1 MTARAVALKVRQQ
14 TVIRLR
20 ATEALT
26 EITTA
31 DRVFGEQPDSP
42 PEKPFVRHGVSDAL
56 PRRSSCW
63 NGKTIDFPMHSFSKE
78 KFTDEVHLMNDLI
91 EEALDGAVIDLGG
104 DVKATLEWL
113 SSTVLRDAGDPNAW
127 HGITRFRATI

>member
-1 MTARAVALKVRQQ
+1 MTVIPSLALRQK

-20 ATEALT
+20 DTAALT

-31 DRVFGEQPDSP
+31 DRVFGEVAEPT
-42 PEKPFVRHGVSDAL
+42 PERPFVRFGVDEAL

-63 NGKTIDFPMHSFSKE
+63 NGKRIEFPLHSFSKE
-78 KFTDEVHLMNDLI
+78 KFTDEVRQMNDVL
-91 EEALDGAVIDLGG
+91 ETALDGAVIDLGG
-104 DVKATLEWL
+104 GVKATLEWL